1 MRDIFLV
8 VVGIIFCNYYG
19 FAQVKFI
26 SKLPKDLKEVSG
38 IELDVK
44 SGLLWMCNDS
54 GNQPI
59 LYGVS
64 TSGIIEREITIDA
77 KNKDWEDITFD
88 TKGNLYIADIGNNE
102 NKRKHLTIY
111 KVSAK
116 DLASKSKVFAAEIE
130 FSYPDQR
137 SFPPKK
143 KHHFFDAESLF
154 FFNEFLYV
162 FTKSRVNKQY
172 GKTTLYRIPAKAGK
186 HKAVKLGSFETCN
199 DNSSCWVTA
208 ADMSPDTSKVAL
220 LNHNTVYLFSNF
232 SGDQFFNGKVKTY
245 PLSHTSQKEGLV
257 FKDDKT
263 LYITD
268 EKSHGKGGNLYEFTL
283 DHMP

>member
-77 KNKDWEDITFD
+77 KNKDWEDIC
-88 TKGNLYIADIGNNE
+88 I
-102 NKRKHLTIY
+102 
-111 KVSAK
+111 
-116 DLASKSKVFAAEIE
+116 
-130 FSYPDQR
+130 
-137 SFPPKK
+137 
-143 KHHFFDAESLF
+143 
-154 FFNEFLYV
+154 
-162 FTKSRVNKQY
+162 
-172 GKTTLYRIPAKAGK
+172 
-186 HKAVKLGSFETCN
+186 
-199 DNSSCWVTA
+199 
-208 ADMSPDTSKVAL
+208 M
-220 LNHNTVYLFSNF
+220 
-232 SGDQFFNGKVKTY
+232 
-245 PLSHTSQKEGLV
+245 
-257 FKDDKT
+257 
-263 LYITD
+263 
-268 EKSHGKGGNLYEFTL
+268 
-283 DHMP
+283 